1 MKKLILS
8 FLLLV
13 SSSVSAYNFENVSC
27 SIILGKDGKSAI
39 GGSTLKINTVKNI
52 NSSEIDINH
61 WKQDSV
67 SNKFILVEVN
77 TPKYPTSKQVFR
89 IVNGEL
95 HTTFESKGERLFRRI
110 VINDD
115 MTGFWEM
122 VTIQGSTLRST
133 IVNTLKC
140 EKNLFM

>member
-13 SSSVSAYNFENVSC
+13 SSNVSAYNFENVSC
-27 SIILGKDGKSAI
+27 SVILDKDGKPAI
-39 GGSTLKINTVKNI
+39 GGTTLKINTVKNI
-52 NSSEIDINH
+52 NPSEIDIKR

-67 SNKFILVEVN
+67 SNMFILVEVN
-77 TPKYPTSKQVFR
+77 TPKYSTSEQVFR

-95 HTTFESKGERLFRRI
+95 HTTFESKGEHLFRRI

-140 EKNLFM
+140 EKNIFM